1 MTHAHYMPDRPQA
14 NDIDAMRIWLRAEL
28 DKLSLTVRLLQ
39 QQLDALDARVTALE
53 P

>member
-14 NDIDAMRIWLRAEL
+14 NDIDAMRIWLRSEL
-28 DKLSLTVRLLQ
+28 DKLSLSIRLLQ
-39 QQLDALDARVTALE
+39 QQLDALDVRVTALE